1 MQAYT
6 VIVCEHPTLTLFS
19 TMCLFFSTEREK
31 GRIYFWA
38 KSKRRVKKGED
49 SRCVC
54 PVLALFSHS
63 GYTLFTTFLVAQRKK
78 KLCCHYRESS
88 VSMNKWNVDMGFHY
102 FVQRE
107 RHKGTVHYERFI
119 HYKREI
125 LKEWKHNQTRTRS
138 DCGRGQLHPGRHST
152 ELWSPTQAK
161 YIRRP
166 VGYTIWCFYYR

>member
-1 MQAYT
+1 MWTPYPYAFFYY
-6 VIVCEHPTLTLFS
+6 VSFLFNR
-19 TMCLFFSTEREK
+19 ERKREDIFLSK
-31 GRIYFWA
+31 IEE
-38 KSKRRVKKGED
+38 KSKKGGGQ
-49 SRCVC
+49 SVCVC

-102 FVQRE
+102 FVKRE

-138 DCGRGQLHPGRHST
+138 DCGRGQLHPGRHPT